1 MSIGVKET
9 VTTIG
14 EGVVMETD
22 AEVVMEIVVVAGAE
36 TDAEGAMKTDAGDA
50 MKTDAG
56 DGAETVVEEDENAM
70 RIAIVV
76 PKGRTEVAE
85 KARMSET
92 DRQEMEKKSPMVKGK
107 DLADDRGTEIA
118 TVRTK
123 MAKDAMAGK
132 VPASIAMK
140 DGIPNPTKAPLPLTR
155 RPKRPLI
162 KSRAAL
168 VSFWLVSSEANR
180 LAKINPEGDAI
191 TWKFS
196 GFAVVLP

>member
-1 MSIGVKET
+1 MAIGVKET

-22 AEVVMEIVVVAGAE
+22 AEVVMEIVVVDGAE
-36 TDAEGAMKTDAGDA
+36 TDAEGA

-107 DLADDRGTEIA
+107 DLADDRETKTEIA

-140 DGIPNPTKAPLPLTR
+140 GGIPNPTTTPLPLTR
-155 RPKRPLI
+155 RPMRPLI

-168 VSFWLVSSEANR
+168 VSFWPVSSEANR
-180 LAKINPEGDAI
+180 LPKINPEASAI

>member
-1 MSIGVKET
+1 MAIGVKET

-22 AEVVMEIVVVAGAE
+22 AEVVMEIVVVDGAE
-36 TDAEGAMKTDAGDA
+36 TDAEGAMKTDAGD
-50 MKTDAG
+50 
-56 DGAETVVEEDENAM
+56 GAETVVEEEENAM
-70 RIAIVV
+70 RIAIVA

-107 DLADDRGTEIA
+107 YLADDRGTEIA
-118 TVRTK
+118 TVQTK
-123 MAKDAMAGK
+123 MAKNAMEGK
-132 VPASIAMK
+132 VPASIAVK
-140 DGIPNPTKAPLPLTR
+140 DGIPNPTTTPLPLTR
-155 RPKRPLI
+155 RPMRPLI

>member
-1 MSIGVKET
+1 M
-9 VTTIG
+9 
-14 EGVVMETD
+14 
-22 AEVVMEIVVVAGAE
+22 
-36 TDAEGAMKTDAGDA
+36 
-50 MKTDAG
+50 
-56 DGAETVVEEDENAM
+56 
-70 RIAIVV
+70 
-76 PKGRTEVAE
+76 AE

-140 DGIPNPTKAPLPLTR
+140 GGIPNPTTTPLPLTR

>member
-1 MSIGVKET
+1 
-9 VTTIG
+9 
-14 EGVVMETD
+14 
-22 AEVVMEIVVVAGAE
+22 
-36 TDAEGAMKTDAGDA
+36 MK
-50 MKTDAG
+50 
-56 DGAETVVEEDENAM
+56 
-70 RIAIVV
+70 IAV
-76 PKGRTEVAE
+76 EVAE
-85 KARMSET
+85 KARTSET

-107 DLADDRGTEIA
+107 DLADDRETAIA

-123 MAKDAMAGK
+123 MAKDAIAGK

-140 DGIPNPTKAPLPLTR
+140 GGIPNQTKTPLPLTR

-162 KSRAAL
+162 KSQAAL
-168 VSFWLVSSEANR
+168 VSFWLVSSEASR

>member
-1 MSIGVKET
+1 MAIGVKET

-14 EGVVMETD
+14 EGVVME
-22 AEVVMEIVVVAGAE
+22 IVVVDGAE
-36 TDAEGAMKTDAGDA
+36 TAAEDA
-50 MKTDAG
+50 MKTDG
-56 DGAETVVEEDENAM
+56 VDVAETVVEVENAM
-70 RIAIVV
+70 RIAIAV
-76 PKGRTEVAE
+76 PNGRMEVAG
-85 KARMSET
+85 KARVSET
-92 DRQEMEKKSPMVKGK
+92 DRKEMNKKSPMVKGK
-107 DLADDRGTEIA
+107 DLAEDRETEIA
-118 TVRTK
+118 TVQTK
-123 MAKDAMAGK
+123 MAKNAMEGK
-132 VPASIAMK
+132 VPVSIAVK

-155 RPKRPLI
+155 RPKRPPI

>member
-1 MSIGVKET
+1 MAIGVKET

-14 EGVVMETD
+14 KGVVMETD
-22 AEVVMEIVVVAGAE
+22 AEVVMEIVVVDGAE
-36 TDAEGAMKTDAGDA
+36 TDAEGA

-140 DGIPNPTKAPLPLTR
+140 GGIPNPTTTPLPLTR
-155 RPKRPLI
+155 RPMRPLI

>member
-1 MSIGVKET
+1 M
-9 VTTIG
+9 
-14 EGVVMETD
+14 
-22 AEVVMEIVVVAGAE
+22 
-36 TDAEGAMKTDAGDA
+36 
-50 MKTDAG
+50 
-56 DGAETVVEEDENAM
+56 
-70 RIAIVV
+70 
-76 PKGRTEVAE
+76 AE

-118 TVRTK
+118 TVQTK
-123 MAKDAMAGK
+123 MAKNAMEGK
-132 VPASIAMK
+132 VPASIAVK
-140 DGIPNPTKAPLPLTR
+140 DGIPNPTTTPLPLTR
-155 RPKRPLI
+155 RPMRPLI

-180 LAKINPEGDAI
+180 LAKINPEADAI

>member
-1 MSIGVKET
+1 MAIGVKET
-9 VTTIG
+9 VTTTG
-14 EGVVMETD
+14 EEVVMETD
-22 AEVVMEIVVVAGAE
+22 AEVVMEIVVVDGAE
-36 TDAEGAMKTDAGDA
+36 TDAEGA

-70 RIAIVV
+70 RIAIVI

-107 DLADDRGTEIA
+107 DLADDRETEIA

-140 DGIPNPTKAPLPLTR
+140 GGIPNPTTTPLPLTR

>member
-1 MSIGVKET
+1 MAIGVKET

-22 AEVVMEIVVVAGAE
+22 AEVVMEIVVVDGAE
-36 TDAEGAMKTDAGDA
+36 TDAEGAMKTDAGD
-50 MKTDAG
+50 
-56 DGAETVVEEDENAM
+56 GAETVVEEENAM
-70 RIAIVV
+70 RIAIVA

-107 DLADDRGTEIA
+107 YLADDRGTEIA
-118 TVRTK
+118 TVQTK
-123 MAKDAMAGK
+123 MAKNAMEGK
-132 VPASIAMK
+132 VPASIAVK
-140 DGIPNPTKAPLPLTR
+140 DGIPNPTTTPLPLTR
-155 RPKRPLI
+155 RPMRPLI